1 MVGFLASAAAVIM
14 GWIPEGKFDV
24 YHGMLISASAVLTAS
39 IASFALGTY
48 FPVISKKKNKKYY
61 INFYLYLQ
69 ALL

>member
-39 IASFALGTY
+39 IASFALGIL
-48 FPVISKKKNKKYY
+48 FFFFKKEFLK
-61 INFYLYLQ
+61 F
-69 ALL
+69 